1 MTVYGE
7 VLFFE
12 NCITGWVILLL
23 TGKLRGI
30 STERWRIVTGAV
42 MCGIYAF
49 IIFVKLHWIVALMSK
64 ILFSAVVVPIVFGR
78 MTMRGIMKMA
88 AVFYIVS
95 FLMGGITIALMY
107 MLKVPGMA
115 GNGSF
120 VLKGATFMQIAAG
133 VAVTWYLGNWL
144 ADLFRE
150 KGLRRRV
157 MYDVTVR
164 IDSSEWVFKA
174 LVDTGNSLRDPLTG
188 WPVAV
193 LSKSASELIRSKCDS
208 GRFSGFTAIPYRT
221 VNQSSVMFGIRPD
234 SVRLGDRTVTDI
246 ILAFSERVFN
256 PWKGTEKY
264 DLLLHQQFLEGE
276 EHDDG
281 EKFDSAGC

>member
-1 MTVYGE
+1 M
-7 VLFFE
+7 
-12 NCITGWVILLL
+12 
-23 TGKLRGI
+23 
-30 STERWRIVTGAV
+30 
-42 MCGIYAF
+42 
-49 IIFVKLHWIVALMSK
+49 HWLVALFSK
-64 ILFSAVVVPIVFGR
+64 MLFSAVVVLIVFGR

-107 MLKVPGMA
+107 MLKVPGVA

-120 VLKGATFMQIAAG
+120 VLNGATFLQIAAG
-133 VAVTWYLGNWL
+133 VAVTWYMGNWL

-174 LVDTGNSLRDPLTG
+174 LVDTGNSLRDPITG

-193 LSKSASELIRSKCDS
+193 LSKSASELIYSKCDS
-208 GRFSGFTAIPYRT
+208 GQFSGFTAIPYRT

-234 SVRLGDRTVTDI
+234 YVRLGDRTVTDI
-246 ILAFSERVFN
+246 ILAFSERVFS

-276 EHDDG
+276 EHDYG